1 MQALLP
7 LELCGM
13 WISVGNVWGQVL
25 ALPCSL
31 LIEPYIRTMEGACIL
46 RKELEG
52 IVSTACVTG
61 YGLNLKVAC
70 GIIPDLIVT
79 LKGKTLC
86 FVLASYAAAGNRAQL
101 GEILDRWVLRRA
113 EGSCCA
119 LRRQGSRVQGPA
131 CVQGCKRKC
140 RTRCWKH
147 RCLHMPIQGKGHVH
161 ALYFEEQCNPAF
173 IPVSGSGCDGR
184 MCQVRHM

>member
-86 FVLASYAAAGNRAQL
+86 FVLAGYAAAGNRAQL

-131 CVQGCKRKC
+131 CAQGCKRQ
-140 RTRCWKH
+140 
-147 RCLHMPIQGKGHVH
+147 MPPH
-161 ALYFEEQCNPAF
+161 AH
-173 IPVSGSGCDGR
+173 SGCSPCPR
-184 MCQVRHM
+184 ALF

>member
-101 GEILDRWVLRRA
+101 GEILERWVLRRA

-140 RTRCWKH
+140 QPAVGNTDASTCPYRVQAMSTR
-147 RCLHMPIQGKGHVH
+147 
-161 ALYFEEQCNPAF
+161 F
-173 IPVSGSGCDGR
+173 ILRSNAILPSSLSLDPDVMDACAR
-184 MCQVRHM
+184 